1 MSKELFKI
9 RESLINVVEFYSYR
23 EYELG
28 KNSLSDEQRQQLT
41 EVRDR
46 LNCFGEIGLLWA
58 GLATEILSA

>member
-9 RESLINVVEFYSYR
+9 RESLINVVEFYSHR
-23 EYELG
+23 EYNGL
-28 KNSLSDEQRQQLT
+28 KLSSEQRQQLT

>member
-9 RESLINVVEFYSYR
+9 RESLINVVEYYSNR
-23 EYELG
+23 EYNG
-28 KNSLSDEQRQQLT
+28 KKLSKEQRKQLT
-41 EVRDR
+41 EARDR

>member
-9 RESLINVVEFYSYR
+9 RESLINVVEFYSHR
-23 EYELG
+23 EYNGL
-28 KNSLSDEQRQQLT
+28 KLSSEQRQQLT

-46 LNCFGEIGLLWA
+46 LNCFGEIGVLWA

>member
-9 RESLINVVEFYSYR
+9 RESLINVVEFYSHR
-23 EYELG
+23 EYNGL
-28 KNSLSDEQRQQLT
+28 KLSKDQRQQLT

-46 LNCFGEIGLLWA
+46 LNCFGEIGVLWA